1 MNWQKHIHTDP
12 AELAGRPIVKRT
24 QLSVDF
30 LLCLVAEGWTE
41 QRTLVHHPQLS
52 HDALLAVFAFEAEM
66 MREEEIY
73 NPLKSSAA

>member
-41 QRTLVHHPQLS
+41 QRTLENHPQCLS

-66 MREEEIY
+66 MKRS
-73 NPLKSSAA
+73 KM